1 MASCYYKPDGI
12 SLCRSGA
19 NKMEGG
25 LLAVL
30 YGNGT
35 FKLSNCSNI
44 ALRQCI
50 LPLQDLEIDKDCNF
64 VYTMYVHVILSITIS
79 IDANFSVVEVRLA

>member
-25 LLAVL
+25 GRLLAVL
-30 YGNGT
+30 YGNMFVT
-35 FKLSNCSNI
+35 RLSHSCDCRVTIVNLTIFLSWNYNAI
-44 ALRQCI
+44 HST
-50 LPLQDLEIDKDCNF
+50 IDSAC
-64 VYTMYVHVILSITIS
+64 HGL
-79 IDANFSVVEVRLA
+79 VVFYHSDFF

>member
-1 MASCYYKPDGI
+1 MASCYYRPDGI

-30 YGNGT
+30 YGTIKFYVFTMAKNKMK
-35 FKLSNCSNI
+35 F
-44 ALRQCI
+44 R
-50 LPLQDLEIDKDCNF
+50 DID
-64 VYTMYVHVILSITIS
+64 VYKTIHKS
-79 IDANFSVVEVRLA
+79 HNDSYTASFGMGLA